1 MLEPS
6 AAEASR
12 SQPERRFLTIVFVDL
27 IGYSTLSERL
37 DPEDLGKLQQTYQ
50 RVTLETMERYG
61 GFVARFV
68 GDGALVYFGYPRAH
82 ERDAE
87 RAVRAAL
94 DLLERL
100 RRLNPQDSGTEANFF
115 QARIGIH
122 SGLVVVA
129 QELMSAGASA
139 PGIVGDAANLA
150 ARLQADA
157 PPGGILVSGD
167 TFELVEG
174 LLDHEALGGRL
185 FKGLSRE
192 TSVYLVRGM
201 RPAPR
206 RMPMSFA
213 RGATRMVGRQEPLDA
228 ILARWRL
235 ATSGKGCQTVAVVA
249 DAGGGKTRLAME
261 LCNHP
266 EMADALVLKAHCHE
280 LFARTPLH
288 PVSQFLW
295 TRAGLTVEDSASE
308 SEMKLASLLEAVK
321 LHDPDNL
328 QVALSLLDLRSAP
341 VDQAVAPTPQILR
354 RKQYEFIV
362 AVFRHLAQQHKTV
375 LLVEDTH
382 WLDPSSAELLT
393 EVVTALKDAPALVLL
408 TMRSFPA
415 GPTLPKADDLL
426 RLARLSDAECSEIA
440 RSVPGAELLSPETIA
455 QAVRSADG
463 VPLFVEHLVMSLLDE
478 RGQAS
483 SAHNRRLGGVP
494 LLLAEMMS
502 ERLDRL
508 AGGRRIVQA
517 AACIGRSFA
526 PELLLAVLQE
536 NATTVARPLED
547 LVAAELLQPR
557 RYGAE
562 IRYEFCHALLQR
574 MAYESMV
581 QNERRA
587 MHSWL
592 VDVLRQNQSA
602 WPTQPEVMAH
612 HLTEAGRTTE
622 AIEAWLQAGTAA
634 AAQSANVEAVD
645 HLRRG
650 LALLDKVE
658 DAAQRRQFELK
669 LQVTLMGSI
678 LATQSAT
685 SPELH
690 ACCERGLQLCQEGPP
705 TPLVFPFAFGKFT
718 YVNCRGN
725 VVEAE
730 QLARLFLSLSEKNGF
745 DSGRVIGHR
754 MLGMALLGQGR
765 GAQAREQIEASL
777 AAYVPER
784 DDATT
789 RMFGQNTEVHSKS
802 LLSLTLFSLGDTER
816 ALQVGVDALQTADA
830 LRHPH
835 STAIPLVYVGGW
847 VFGLCDA
854 TEAMRQQSRRLLQ
867 LAEQHRL
874 AGFRAHGLG
883 FFGWSL
889 CQQGQLAQGIAAI
902 EQAVAAFDAVSFRL
916 GEAGHLANLAQALR
930 QQGRLA
936 DARARA
942 QRAVE
947 LIPEGGQ
954 WLEPEVLRVAG
965 VVEADV
971 EPSGEQAEQLLR
983 RALAA
988 AQQLAFPILERR
1000 CLLSLLGELARRQ
1013 RPAEPDLASR
1023 LAELTQYE
1031 HLERQVNRALEV
1043 SELAATAAIADGHA
1057 ASSA

>member
-1 MLEPS
+1 MFVPS

-12 SQPERRFLTIVFVDL
+12 DKPERRFLTIVFVDL
-27 IGYSTLSERL
+27 IGYSTLSETL

-50 RVTLETMERYG
+50 RLTLETMERYG

-87 RAVRAAL
+87 RAVRGAI
-94 DLLERL
+94 DLMERL
-100 RRLNPQDSGTEANFF
+100 RRINPQDPDSESNFF
-115 QARIGIH
+115 RARIGIH
-122 SGLVVVA
+122 SGFVVVA
-129 QELMSAGASA
+129 QELMSAGASS

-174 LLDHEALGGRL
+174 LLDYEALGARV

-201 RPAPR
+201 RPAPG
-206 RMPMSFA
+206 RMNLA
-213 RGATRMVGRQEPLDA
+213 RGATRMVGRQKPLEA

-235 ATSGKGCQTVAVVA
+235 ATGGSGCQTVAVVA
-249 DAGGGKTRLAME
+249 DAGGGKTRLTVE
-261 LCNHP
+261 LFNHP
-266 EMADALVLKAHCHE
+266 ELADALVLKANCHE
-280 LFARTPLH
+280 LFARTPLQ

-295 TRAGLTVEDSASE
+295 TRAGLSVEDSTSE
-308 SEMKLASLLEAVK
+308 SEIKLSSLLDAVN
-321 LHDPDNL
+321 LNDPDNL
-328 QVALSLLDLRSAP
+328 QVALSLLDLRSSP
-341 VDQAVAPTPQILR
+341 VDQAMAPTPQILR

-362 AVFRHLAQQHKTV
+362 SVFRHLARQHKTV

-393 EVVTALKDAPALVLL
+393 EVAAALKDAPALILL
-408 TMRSFPA
+408 TMRSFPP
-415 GPTLPKADDLL
+415 GPQLPKADELL
-426 RLARLSDAECSEIA
+426 RLPRLGDADCREIA
-440 RSVPGAELLSPETIA
+440 RSVPGAELLSAETID

-483 SAHNRRLGGVP
+483 ASRRRRLGGVP

-502 ERLDRL
+502 ERLDRF

-517 AACIGRSFA
+517 AACIGRSFP
-526 PELLLAVLQE
+526 PELLLAVLKE
-536 NATTVARPLED
+536 DATTVARPLED
-547 LVAAELLQPR
+547 LVAAELLQPK

-587 MHSWL
+587 MHSAL
-592 VDVLRQNQSA
+592 VDVLCQSPSA

-612 HLTEAGRTTE
+612 HLTEAGRTIE
-622 AIEAWLQAGTAA
+622 AIEAWLQAGTIAA
-634 AAQSANVEAVD
+634 ARSANAEAVD

-650 LALLDKVE
+650 VALLDKVE
-658 DAAQRRQFELK
+658 DAARRRDFELK

-685 SPELH
+685 SPELD
-690 ACCERGLQLCQEGPP
+690 ACCVRGLQLCQEGPP
-705 TPLVFPFAFGKFT
+705 TPLFFPFAFGKFT

-725 VVEAE
+725 AVEAE

-754 MLGMALLGQGR
+754 MLGMALMVQGR
-765 GAQAREQIEASL
+765 GAQAREQIESSL
-777 AAYVPER
+777 AAYVRER

-789 RMFGQNTEVHSKS
+789 RMFGQSTEVHSKS
-802 LLSLTLFSLGDTER
+802 LLSFALFCLGDIER

-854 TEAMRQQSRRLLQ
+854 AEAMRQQSRRLMQ

-916 GEAGHLANLAQALR
+916 AEAGHLANLAQALR
-930 QQGRLA
+930 QQGRLEE
-936 DARARA
+936 ARASAHRA
-942 QRAVE
+942 ME
-947 LIPEGGQ
+947 LVPEGSQ
-954 WLEPEVLRVAG
+954 WLEPEVLRIAG
-965 VVEADV
+965 LVEADA
-971 EPSGEQAEQLLR
+971 EPAGEKAEQLLR

-988 AQQLAFPILERR
+988 AQRLDFPIQERR
-1000 CLLSLLGELARRQ
+1000 CLLSLRDELARRR
-1013 RPAEPDLASR
+1013 RPAGAELVGR
-1023 LAELTQYE
+1023 LAELGRYE
-1031 HLERQVNRALEV
+1031 HLDREVTRALQV
-1043 SELAATAAIADGHA
+1043 SELATAAIAGGHA
-1057 ASSA
+1057 APA